1 MTIALG
7 TISLA
12 LAIAFCYFALRR
24 WGGGSGTDSL
34 DRSSGFRPCIGFT
47 RLDGMKSLSLLLPN
61 ETQTHVWAEEIEI
74 FLTELVADDQTAD
87 PSFHGTQ
94 KIRQMIPP
102 GDLLPISLAEVIYK
116 AAGDPQRKHSSIL
129 SSVVRYRIGE
139 KWFEKNLETYR
150 IQMNGLTASGVQK
163 VRRSAQLSQ
172 THSESVDTPVMAG
185 KLR

>member
-7 TISLA
+7 TISIVLA
-12 LAIAFCYFALRR
+12 FAICYFGLRR
-24 WGGGSGTDSL
+24 WRRGSGADSL
-34 DRSSGFRPCIGFT
+34 DRSSGFRPRIGFT
-47 RLDGMKSLSLLLPN
+47 RLDGMESLSLLLPN
-61 ETQTHVWAEEIEI
+61 ETRTHVWAEEIEI
-74 FLTELVADDQTAD
+74 FLTELVANDQTAE

-116 AAGDPQRKHSSIL
+116 AAGEPQRKHSSIL

-139 KWFEKNLETYR
+139 KWLEKNLEVYR

-163 VRRSAQLSQ
+163 VRKSAQPLQ
-172 THSESVDTPVMAG
+172 PHKDPIDTPVMAT